1 MEIVETVQSAF
12 IHYNSISMS
21 LHTPQPLFSNINNRG
36 LFRRERDSEW
46 QDSHPFTLYLLDCVV
61 KKKQTNHST
70 AIMQDLKL
78 TITFEVKSQHS

>member
-1 MEIVETVQSAF
+1 
-12 IHYNSISMS
+12 MS
-21 LHTPQPLFSNINNRG
+21 LHTPKQLFSNINNGG

-46 QDSHPFTLYLLDCVV
+46 QDSHPFTLYLLDRVV
-61 KKKQTNHST
+61 KKKKKQTHHST